1 MRRDISGLQQRG
13 ISGIE
18 HILTLG
24 DERFGMMLDRLKEI
38 ILEKSFQYSEQPK
51 FDLAHAGKS
60 NFYFDCKTT
69 MLDPEGAEIIARLI
83 FDKIKDLDISAVGG
97 LELGAVPISSIVM
110 LISQQEGKPIKGY
123 VIRKRVKGHGKR
135 AKIEGQI
142 EPGEKVVVVDDVITT
157 GTSTIRAIEAIS
169 EIGAKVEKVI
179 VLVDREESD
188 GRQNI
193 QQLCPNVES
202 LISRSEIMALYNKR
216 KEEERVAVG

>member
-1 MRRDISGLQQRG
+1 
-13 ISGIE
+13 
-18 HILTLG
+18 
-24 DERFGMMLDRLKEI
+24 MMLDRLKEI

-51 FDLAHAGKS
+51 FDLVHGGKS

-69 MLDPEGAEIIARLI
+69 MLDPEGAEIIARLV

-110 LISQQEGKPIKGY
+110 LISQLEGKPIKGF
-123 VIRKRVKGHGKR
+123 VVRKAVKGHGKR

-142 EPGEKVVVVDDVITT
+142 KPGEKVVVVDDVITT
-157 GTSTIRAIEAIS
+157 GTSTISAIEAITNM
-169 EIGAKVEKVI
+169 GAKVEKVI

-193 QQLCPNVES
+193 QELCPNVES
-202 LISRSEIMALYNKR
+202 LIRRSEIMALFNKR
-216 KEEERVAVG
+216 KEEDKLAVG

>member
-1 MRRDISGLQQRG
+1 MQQER

-18 HILTLG
+18 HILAPR

-38 ILEKSFQYSEQPK
+38 ILEKSFQYSDEPI
-51 FDLAHAGKS
+51 FNLAHAGKS

-83 FDKIKDLDISAVGG
+83 FDKIRDLDISAVGG

-110 LISQQEGKPIKGY
+110 LISQQERKPIKGF
-123 VIRKRVKGHGKR
+123 VVRKAVKGHGKR

-142 EPGEKVVVVDDVITT
+142 KPGEKVVVVDDVITT
-157 GTSTIRAIEAIS
+157 GTSTIRAIEAITN
-169 EIGAKVEKVI
+169 IGAEVEKVI
-179 VLVDREESD
+179 VLVDREESN

-193 QQLCPNVES
+193 QELCPNVES
-202 LISRSEIMALYNKR
+202 LMKRSEIMALYNRR
-216 KEEERVAVG
+216 KEEDRVAVG

>member
-1 MRRDISGLQQRG
+1 MQQER

-18 HILTLG
+18 HILAPR

-38 ILEKSFQYSEQPK
+38 ILEKSFQYSDEPI
-51 FDLAHAGKS
+51 FNLAHAGKS

-110 LISQQEGKPIKGY
+110 LISQQEGKPIKGF
-123 VIRKRVKGHGKR
+123 VVRKAVKGHGKR

-142 EPGEKVVVVDDVITT
+142 KPGEKVVVVDDVITT
-157 GTSTIRAIEAIS
+157 GTSTIRAIEAITN
-169 EIGAKVEKVI
+169 IGAEVEKVI
-179 VLVDREESD
+179 VLVDREESN

-193 QQLCPNVES
+193 QELCPNVES
-202 LISRSEIMALYNKR
+202 LMKRSEIMALYNKK
-216 KEEERVAVG
+216 KEEDRVAVG